1 MRKTKEEMLVTRERI
16 LKAGFDCFYNNGYE
30 QTSLA
35 AIAQAAGVTRGAIYW
50 HFEDKKALFRA
61 VVDYNLERGDI
72 TEYGKKLPA
81 DLYRPVGGDVLVR
94 PERQPSCGVYL

>member
-61 VVDYNLERGDI
+61 VVDYNLDGA
-72 TEYGKKLPA
+72 TSPSTGKNCP
-81 DLYRPVGGDVLVR
+81 R
-94 PERQPSCGVYL
+94 S